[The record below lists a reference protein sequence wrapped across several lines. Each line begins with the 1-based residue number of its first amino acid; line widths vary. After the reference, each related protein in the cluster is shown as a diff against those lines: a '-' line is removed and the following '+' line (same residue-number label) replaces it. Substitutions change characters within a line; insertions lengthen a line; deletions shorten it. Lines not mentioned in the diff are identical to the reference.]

1 MRGRPGER
9 PGAPRRLGVLGTLV
23 RDTIRHPGTREP
35 VRAWGGIGYALAAL
49 EVALPAGWIVVPIV
63 KIGRDLRATGTRYI
77 LSHAR
82 VGDTRLLRA
91 VPEPNNRVELRYST
105 SADRVEFL
113 RGGVPG
119 WSPDEVGGFL
129 PGLDALYVN
138 FISGMELTL
147 AGARRVRDA
156 FAGPTHADL
165 HSLFLGVESDGRRS
179 PRYLRSC
186 GEWAGCFDTVQM
198 NEDEFALFSRGAPDA
213 RSAAA
218 RAFGRRTRM
227 ITVTRGSRGVLVLA
241 AREEGEPA
249 ECEYATTPGAPSGD
263 PTGCGDVWGAAFFSG
278 VLAGAGR
285 RTAISY
291 AQALARCKLGCSGA
305 SRTRDLLAGRG
316 PRPPWGSH

>member
-1 MRGRPGER
+1 MPK
-9 PGAPRRLGVLGTLV
+9 RLGVLGTLV
-23 RDTIRHPGTREP
+23 RDTIMHPGTRDP

-63 KIGRDLRATGTRYI
+63 KIGRDLRVAGTRYI
-77 LSHAR
+77 LSHAC
-82 VGDTRLLRA
+82 VDDTRFLRA

-119 WSPDEVGGFL
+119 WSPAEVGGFL

-147 AGARRVRDA
+147 AGARRIRDA
-156 FAGPTHADL
+156 FEGPSHADL

-198 NEDEFALFSRGAPDA
+198 NEEEFALFSRGAPDPL
-213 RSAAA
+213 SAAA
-218 RAFGRRTRM
+218 RAMRARARM
-227 ITVTRGSRGVLVLA
+227 IAVTRGSRGVQVLA
-241 AREEGEPA
+241 PGEDGEPA
-249 ECEYATTPGAPSGD
+249 VCEFPTSPGTASGD
-263 PTGCGDVWGAAFFSG
+263 PTGCGDIWGAAFFSG
-278 VLAGAGR
+278 VLARAGR
-285 RTAISY
+285 STAISY

-305 SRTRDLLAGRG
+305 SRARDLLTGNA
-316 PRPPWGSH
+316 PRPPWSSH

>member
-1 MRGRPGER
+1 M
-9 PGAPRRLGVLGTLV
+9 LGTLV
-23 RDTIRHPGTREP
+23 RDTIVHPGTRDP

-63 KIGRDLRATGTRYI
+63 KIGRDLHAPGTRYI

-82 VGDTRLLRA
+82 VGDTRFLRT
-91 VPEPNNRVELRYST
+91 VPESNNRVELRYST

-119 WSPDEVGGFL
+119 WNSREVAGFL

-147 AGARRVRDA
+147 AGARRVRDE
-156 FAGPTHADL
+156 FEGPSHADL

-198 NEDEFALFSRGAPDA
+198 NEDEFTLFSRSAQDPF
-213 RSAAA
+213 SAAA
-218 RAFGRRTRM
+218 TAFGGRARM
-227 ITVTRGSRGVLVLA
+227 IAVTRGSRGVRVLA
-241 AREEGEPA
+241 AREDGKPVA
-249 ECEYATTPGAPSGD
+249 CEFPTLPGAPSGD
-263 PTGCGDVWGAAFFSG
+263 PTGCGDIWGAAFFAG

-291 AQALARCKLGCSGA
+291 ANDLAKCKLDCSGA
-305 SRTRDLLAGRG
+305 SRTRDLLSGEG